1 MKSKIFRWT
10 TAFSLFVVLTMP
22 VRLAAQGHIQYRV
35 IDVGTL
41 GGPNSSLPGSF
52 FEGIAT
58 ESLSRAGTFAGQAD
72 TATPDPYAPNCFNPD
87 CLVSHAIQWRD
98 GVLTDLG
105 ALHSSESL
113 NSASSWISTN
123 GLIAGLSQNGEID
136 PLNPDLPSEVRA
148 VLWKHGKITDL
159 GTLEGGNES
168 IAS

>member
-1 MKSKIFRWT
+1 MKPRTLTCI
-10 TAFSLFVVLTMP
+10 TAITVFAALAIP
-22 VRLAAQGHIQYRV
+22 VRLAAQGHIRYRV

-72 TATPDPYAPNCFNPD
+72 TATHDPYAPNCFNPD

-105 ALHSSESL
+105 ALHSTESL
-113 NSASSWISTN
+113 SSAIRWISVN
-123 GLIAGLSQNGEID
+123 GLIA
-136 PLNPDLPSEVRA
+136 
-148 VLWKHGKITDL
+148 
-159 GTLEGGNES
+159 
-168 IAS
+168 